1 MKIPCGVLQ
10 RTQDSG
16 SMELNEDRRKTTEEN
31 LSLGTPENMRMQISS
46 RFKAIIGSIEAS
58 GDESL
63 TYIHKIKEEEQEHER
78 SFTIQKANQDRGG
91 RINVP
96 VTKLNIRTP
105 TNMPPWQPPEEEVRL
120 DTKRDKINKM
130 SLALFNQSE
139 ALSYSKKLDKSLK
152 DIIGTLR
159 DQKLNRLKTG
169 AEIDPSILDRIR
181 DSEESMRLCPM
192 PTLGEHN
199 ENLSSTR

>member
-1 MKIPCGVLQ
+1 
-10 RTQDSG
+10 
-16 SMELNEDRRKTTEEN
+16 
-31 LSLGTPENMRMQISS
+31 MRMQISS

-58 GDESL
+58 GDGSL
-63 TYIHKIKEEEQEHER
+63 IKEEEQEHER

-105 TNMPPWQPPEEEVRL
+105 TNMPPWQPPEEEVQI

-139 ALSYSKKLDKSLK
+139 ALSFSKKLDKSLK
-152 DIIGTLR
+152 DIIETLR

-192 PTLGEHN
+192 PTLGGN
-199 ENLSSTR
+199 NSSTR